1 MRRAVGTPLWTQVAP
16 IGGTLSQPVGS
27 GAACVRGSPAVH
39 SRTGDGVAT
48 TSRERTMTGV
58 QLVVLLGRLDGSPD
72 ESRGDVVIDAPAGTP
87 FAAVREA
94 LGDLVRERHGRR
106 GGPGLRFTVAGREV
120 RDDDALGSPPLLR
133 GVVLVPCSPAGSTV
147 GTLPAHR
154 DGAGGRPSDGWAAS
168 SGGAGATRGGVGAGG
183 PAVTLVVPRGPGAG
197 SRWVLGGGHHALGR
211 GRGAAVA
218 LEDPEV
224 SRVHAVLRV
233 RGSGVVVRDAGSAN
247 GTRCRDRDAG
257 AVEEVTGTWR
267 ALGAEGSLLVGSSVL
282 RLETPGAEGTTT
294 ATGDGHLLVDP
305 PPRARAHRSDVVLDL
320 PAAPVA
326 PSPPRTPVAAVVVPL
341 VLAVVMALVWSPM
354 ALLFGLAAP
363 LVVVATS
370 WGERRAQR
378 RAHAGALVE
387 HARRCSLVRERCALA
402 LADDLA
408 ALRAGG
414 PDPGT
419 LAGQA
424 ARRGPALFSGHGP
437 LLLRLGTG
445 EVVSGAAL
453 REDGVTTR
461 QVHPDAPVLLD
472 LAEVGVLG
480 VVGEAGAVPAAV
492 AAAVL
497 GAAVLRSPHDLLV
510 AVLAGPRGADGTA
523 GDAPPRRWGWVRWLP
538 HALVEAPR
546 SAPAAEGDGGDGTLA
561 ALLALVRSRHAD
573 DGGPRGRPDRP
584 EHRPRV
590 LVVVEDAASARHADG
605 VAELLARGPEV
616 GVHAL
621 CVGADA
627 ACLPAECGAV
637 LTLTGVG
644 ATTGRLVVHA
654 GAPGAVVPGGD
665 LLPDLVPEAAAH
677 EMARSLAPLRDA
689 TPRGSGGALPGSV
702 RLVEV
707 LAGAGLDATDPTALR
722 ALWSRSPRC
731 SRAVLGVH
739 DVGGRLSPWS
749 VDLVGDGPHALV
761 AGTTG
766 AGKSELLATLV
777 TSLAVVNAPEE
788 LAFVLVDYKGGA
800 AFADLVGLPHVV
812 GLVTDLDAHLS
823 GRALASLGAEV
834 RRRERALAA
843 SGCRDHAEAVA
854 RRSAGDPCVPVLPR
868 LVVVVDEFRVLAEEL
883 PDFLGGLVRL
893 AAVGRSLGIHL
904 VLATQRPAGVVSA
917 DIRANTALRVALRV
931 QDAGDSTDVVD
942 DVGAAALTF
951 PGRALVRS
959 GPSALGTVQVARV
972 AVAPPP
978 PTGPVRAVV
987 REAGRPEAARP
998 PVVPAP
1004 SDVTLAA
1011 DRPDGTTGPTRPGAA
1026 PTDVVAV
1033 VAAVRAAAAGLPL
1046 PRSPWLAPLPAV
1058 VDLGAA
1064 PPGDEDCGGG
1074 GAGAGDGDGD
1084 GDRDGAG
1091 TRTGTSAA
1099 GAALT
1104 VGVVDV
1110 PDQQRRAPLLLDP
1123 RGGALMVVGAPRTG
1137 RSTALRAVLAA
1148 AAGAGDLHV
1157 HVVAAPSPALAGA
1170 QALGCV
1176 GAHVEPDD
1184 HERLLRLLR
1193 RLEALVLSRRRS
1205 TVAAGTTTL
1214 LLLDDAERLLLPSAA
1229 THHEDVADLVHRLLT
1244 DGPAVGVVPV
1254 LAGDRRLLT
1263 GRWAAAVTT
1272 RWLLAAADP
1281 TDHVMAG
1288 VPARS
1293 VPRAMPPG
1301 RVLLERDGGWVLGQV
1316 GLLDGPLTACQ
1327 TAGTSR
1333 VGPAPEV
1340 PALPRHL
1347 TLVGLGA
1354 RSGGNGTGPAG
1365 GPPAPGDVPLG
1376 AGGSEAGV
1384 VSLDLSGGSCWL
1396 VVGAPGSG
1404 RSTTLVT
1411 LAASARRAGR
1421 TVVALARPRSP
1432 LARWAVAAGVPCPGA
1447 GDAAAVG
1454 RALHEAAPAAGG
1466 ATGHGGDGTGAVLV
1480 VVDEVAHVAGR
1491 HGEDVLLAAL
1501 EGSLPVAV
1509 VAAGDGEDVLGA
1521 FRGLAVALRRSRQAV
1536 LLHPVAPG
1544 AGEVAGVRLVPP
1556 PPGPPGRAVV
1566 IASGRT
1572 TTVQV
1577 ACVEDASSP
1586 A

>member
-1 MRRAVGTPLWTQVAP
+1 
-16 IGGTLSQPVGS
+16 
-27 GAACVRGSPAVH
+27 
-39 SRTGDGVAT
+39 
-48 TSRERTMTGV
+48 MTGV

-72 ESRGDVVIDAPAGTP
+72 GSRGDVVLDAPAGTP

-94 LGDLVRERHGRR
+94 LGDLVRGHGRA
-106 GGPGLRFTVAGREV
+106 GDEPVPRFAVAGREV
-120 RDDDALGSPPLLR
+120 RDEDALGAPPLLR
-133 GVVLVPCSPAGSTV
+133 GVVLVPRCAGATA
-147 GTLPAHR
+147 GTLPADR
-154 DGAGGRPSDGWAAS
+154 ERVDGHLSVARSDAS
-168 SGGAGATRGGVGAGG
+168 AGGAGATGAQEPGG

-197 SRWVLGGGHHALGR
+197 SRWILGGGHHPLGR
-211 GRGAAVA
+211 GRGAVVA

-247 GTRCRDRDAG
+247 GTRCRERDG
-257 AVEEVTGTWR
+257 AAEEEVTGAWR
-267 ALGAEGSLLVGSSVL
+267 ALGPEGCLLVGSSVL
-282 RLETPGAEGTTT
+282 RLEGPPGPQRPTT

-305 PPRARAHRSDVVLDL
+305 PPRARARRSEVVLDL

-363 LVVVATS
+363 VVVLATS

-378 RAHAGALVE
+378 TAHAGALAD
-387 HARRCSLVRERCALA
+387 HARRCALVRERCALA

-408 ALRAGG
+408 ALRADG
-414 PDPGT
+414 PDPGV

-437 LLLRLGTG
+437 LLLRLGAG
-445 EVVSGAAL
+445 AVPSGTML
-453 REDGVTTR
+453 REDGVTTA
-461 QVHPDAPVLLD
+461 QVHPDAPVVLD

-480 VVGEAGAVPAAV
+480 VAGPAGAVRAAV

-497 GAAVLRSPHDLLV
+497 GAAVLRSPHELHV
-510 AVLAGPRGADGTA
+510 AVLAGPRGTA
-523 GDAPPRRWGWVRWLP
+523 GASGEQRPRRWGWVRWLP
-538 HALVEAPR
+538 HVLGEVSPGEPTAGHDEHD
-546 SAPAAEGDGGDGTLA
+546 ETLA
-561 ALLALVRSRHAD
+561 ALLALVRARRAAD
-573 DGGPRGRPDRP
+573 ADPRGAPRRTAGPD
-584 EHRPRV
+584 HRPRV
-590 LVVVEDAASARHADG
+590 LVVVEDAARARHADG
-605 VAELLARGPEV
+605 VAELLADGPEV
-616 GVHAL
+616 GVHGL

-644 ATTGRLVVHA
+644 AATGHLALHA
-654 GAPGAVVPGGD
+654 GGASCASGGH
-665 LLPDLVPEAAAH
+665 LVPDLIPEAAAD
-677 EMARSLAPLRDA
+677 EMARSLAPLLDA
-689 TPRGSGGALPGSV
+689 TPHGGGAGLPASV
-702 RLVEV
+702 RLVDV
-707 LAGAGLDATDPTALR
+707 LAATGLDATDPAAVR
-722 ALWSRSPRC
+722 EAWSRSPRC

-739 DVGGRLSPWS
+739 DVGGAAAPWS
-749 VDLVGDGPHALV
+749 VDLVEHGPHALV

-777 TSLAVVNAPEE
+777 TSLAVVNAPQE

-843 SGCRDHAEAVA
+843 AGCRDHAEAVA
-854 RRSAGDPCVPVLPR
+854 RRAGGDASAPVLPR

-942 DVGAAALTF
+942 DPGAAALTV

-959 GPSALGTVQVARV
+959 GPSALVAVQVARV

-978 PTGPVRAVV
+978 PTGRARAVV
-987 REAGRPEAARP
+987 REVGRPGALLAP
-998 PVVPAP
+998 GAPVPAQTAP
-1004 SDVTLAA
+1004 AVPHVGAS
-1011 DRPDGTTGPTRPGAA
+1011 GPAEAVAA
-1026 PTDVVAV
+1026 PTDVVAI
-1033 VAAVRAAAAGLPL
+1033 VAAVRAAAAGLPH
-1046 PRSPWLAPLPAV
+1046 PASPWLAPLPAV
-1058 VDLGAA
+1058 VDLAGAS
-1064 PPGDEDCGGG
+1064 PPGGQDL
-1074 GAGAGDGDGD
+1074 
-1084 GDRDGAG
+1084 
-1091 TRTGTSAA
+1091 A

-1104 VGVVDV
+1104 VGVVDL

-1123 RGGALMVVGAPRTG
+1123 REGAVLVVGAPRTG

-1148 AAGAGDLHV
+1148 AARAEDLHV
-1157 HVVAAPSPALAGA
+1157 HLVAAPSPALAGA

-1193 RLEALVLSRRRS
+1193 LLEALVLARRG
-1205 TVAAGTTTL
+1205 AASAGGDGDGPGAPSSAGRTTL
-1214 LLLDDAERLLLPSAA
+1214 LLLDDAERLLLPSSAG
-1229 THHEDVADLVHRLLT
+1229 HHEDVADLVHRLVT

-1254 LAGDRRLLT
+1254 LAGDRRLLA
-1263 GRWAAAVTT
+1263 GRWAAAATV
-1272 RWLLAAADP
+1272 RWLLAAANP
-1281 TDHVMAG
+1281 TDHVVAG

-1293 VPRAMPPG
+1293 VPRTMPPG
-1301 RVLLERDGGWVLGQV
+1301 RVLLERDSGWVLAQV
-1316 GLLDGPLTACQ
+1316 GLLAGPLTAST
-1327 TAGTSR
+1327 TAGTARS
-1333 VGPAPEV
+1333 GPPEV

-1347 TLVGLGA
+1347 TLDGLRA
-1354 RSGGNGTGPAG
+1354 RG
-1365 GPPAPGDVPLG
+1365 PAPGADPSSEEAGDVALG
-1376 AGGSEAGV
+1376 VGGSGAGV

-1404 RSTTLVT
+1404 RSTALTT
-1411 LAASARRAGR
+1411 LAASARGAGR

-1432 LARWAVAAGVPCPGA
+1432 LARWALAAGVPCPDV
-1447 GDAAAVG
+1447 GDAAAVADAV
-1454 RALHEAAPAAGG
+1454 REAAAGIAAVR
-1466 ATGHGGDGTGAVLV
+1466 AAQHGDGGTDAVLV
-1480 VVDEVAHVAGR
+1480 LVDDVGHVAGR
-1491 HGEDVLLAAL
+1491 PGEDVLLAAL
-1501 EGSLPVAV
+1501 EGPRPVAV
-1509 VAAGDGEDVLGA
+1509 VAAGDGDDVLGA

-1544 AGEVAGVRLVPP
+1544 AGEVAGLRLVPP

-1566 IASGRT
+1566 VASGRT
-1572 TTVQV
+1572 STVQV
-1577 ACVEDASSP
+1577 ACTGDASGP

>member
-1 MRRAVGTPLWTQVAP
+1 
-16 IGGTLSQPVGS
+16 
-27 GAACVRGSPAVH
+27 
-39 SRTGDGVAT
+39 
-48 TSRERTMTGV
+48 MTGV
-58 QLVVLLGRLDGSPD
+58 QLVVLLGSLDGSPD
-72 ESRGDVVIDAPAGTP
+72 GSRGDVVLDAPAGTP

-94 LGDLVRERHGRR
+94 LGDLVRGRGR
-106 GGPGLRFTVAGREV
+106 AGDEPVARFGVAGREV
-120 RDDDALGSPPLLR
+120 RDDDALGAPPLLR
-133 GVVLVPCSPAGSTV
+133 GAVLVPRSAGWTA
-147 GTLPAHR
+147 GTLPAGR
-154 DGAGGRPSDGWAAS
+154 EPSPGSAASWGDTGTGIGAGEP
-168 SGGAGATRGGVGAGG
+168 GG

-247 GTRCRDRDAG
+247 GTRYRERDGDA
-257 AVEEVTGTWR
+257 EEDVTGAWR
-267 ALGAEGSLLVGSSVL
+267 ALGPEGSLLVGSSVL
-282 RLETPGAEGTTT
+282 RLEAPGVQRATT

-305 PPRARAHRSDVVLDL
+305 PPRAGARRSEVVLDL
-320 PAAPVA
+320 PVAPVA

-363 LVVVATS
+363 VVVLATS

-378 RAHAGALVE
+378 RAHAGALAD
-387 HARRCSLVRERCALA
+387 HARRCALVRERCALA

-408 ALRAGG
+408 ALRADG
-414 PDPGT
+414 PDLGA

-445 EVVSGAAL
+445 GVPSGASL
-453 REDGVTTR
+453 REDGVTTA
-461 QVHPDAPVLLD
+461 QVHPDAPVMLD

-480 VVGEAGAVPAAV
+480 VAGQAGAVRAAV

-497 GAAVLRSPHDLLV
+497 GAAVLRSPHDLQV
-510 AVLAGPRGADGTA
+510 AVLAGPRAAVGGGGDG
-523 GDAPPRRWGWVRWLP
+523 GAPPRPWGWVRWLP
-538 HALVEAPR
+538 HVLGAVPPG
-546 SAPAAEGDGGDGTLA
+546 APADGHDGHDGHDDLGEQDGTLA
-561 ALLALVRSRHAD
+561 ALLALVRARRAAD
-573 DGGPRGRPDRP
+573 ADPRGAPRRTTRPDR
-584 EHRPRV
+584 RPRV
-590 LVVVEDAASARHADG
+590 LVVVEDAARARHADG
-605 VAELLARGPEV
+605 VAELLAHGPEV

-627 ACLPAECGAV
+627 TCLPAECGAV

-644 ATTGRLVVHA
+644 AAAGHLVVHA
-654 GAPGAVVPGGD
+654 GAGLSCPPGGH
-665 LLPDLVPEAAAH
+665 LVADLVPEDAAH
-677 EMARSLAPLRDA
+677 EMARSLAPLLDA
-689 TPRGSGGALPGSV
+689 TPRGGGAGLPGSV
-702 RLVEV
+702 RLVDV
-707 LAGAGLDATDPTALR
+707 LVGAGLDATDPAAVR
-722 ALWSRSPRC
+722 AAWSRSPRC

-739 DVGGRLSPWS
+739 DVGGAATPWS
-749 VDLVGDGPHALV
+749 VDLVDDGPHALV

-800 AFADLVGLPHVV
+800 AFADLAGLPHVV

-843 SGCRDHAEAVA
+843 AGCRDHAEAVA
-854 RRSAGDPCVPVLPR
+854 RRAAGEIGVPVLPR

-942 DVGAAALTF
+942 DVGAAALTV

-959 GPSALGTVQVARV
+959 GPSSLVTVQVARV
-972 AVAPPP
+972 AVAPPL
-978 PTGPVRAVV
+978 PTGRARAVV
-987 REAGRPEAARP
+987 REVGRPGVLPAPGAP
-998 PVVPAP
+998 VPAP
-1004 SDVTLAA
+1004 AAPASDT
-1011 DRPDGTTGPTRPGAA
+1011 RGGTSGATGAGAV
-1026 PTDVVAV
+1026 PTDVVTI
-1033 VAAVRAAAAGLPL
+1033 VAAVRAAAAGLPI
-1046 PRSPWLAPLPAV
+1046 PASPWLAPLPAV
-1058 VDLGAA
+1058 VDLPAA
-1064 PPGDEDCGGG
+1064 VDL
-1074 GAGAGDGDGD
+1074 AASS
-1084 GDRDGAG
+1084 
-1091 TRTGTSAA
+1091 RTGTTDEGGLA
-1099 GAALT
+1099 
-1104 VGVVDV
+1104 VGVVDL
-1110 PDQQRRAPLLLDP
+1110 PEQQQRAPLLLDP
-1123 RGGALMVVGAPRTG
+1123 GEGALLVVGAPRTG

-1148 AAGAGDLHV
+1148 AARAEDLHV
-1157 HVVAAPSPALAGA
+1157 HLVAAPSPALAGA

-1193 RLEALVLSRRRS
+1193 HLEALVLARRRTAS
-1205 TVAAGTTTL
+1205 TGTGPGTGTGAAAGAGATTL

-1229 THHEDVADLVHRLLT
+1229 AHHEDVADLVHRLLT

-1263 GRWAAAVTT
+1263 GRWAAAATV

-1288 VPARS
+1288 VPVRA
-1293 VPRAMPPG
+1293 VPRTMPPG

-1316 GLLDGPLTACQ
+1316 GLVTGSLRASGTGGTPRSGP
-1327 TAGTSR
+1327 
-1333 VGPAPEV
+1333 PEV
-1340 PALPRHL
+1340 PALPAHL
-1347 TLVGLGA
+1347 TLDGLRA
-1354 RSGGNGTGPAG
+1354 LVRRPESAPSSPA
-1365 GPPAPGDVPLG
+1365 AGDVALG
-1376 AGGSEAGV
+1376 VGGSEAGV
-1384 VSLDLSGGSCWL
+1384 VSLGLAGGSCWL

-1404 RSTTLVT
+1404 RSTALVT
-1411 LAASARRAGR
+1411 LATSAREAGR
-1421 TVVALARPRSP
+1421 AVVALARPGSP
-1432 LARWAVAAGVPCPGA
+1432 LARWALAAGAPCP
-1447 GDAAAVG
+1447 DVDEAAAVD
-1454 RALHEAAPAAGG
+1454 RALGEAALATRPDGGGTTGRSDAAL
-1466 ATGHGGDGTGAVLV
+1466 VLV
-1480 VVDEVAHVAGR
+1480 DDVGHVAGR
-1491 HGEDVLLAAL
+1491 SGEDVLLAAL
-1501 EGSLPVAV
+1501 EGPRPVAV

-1521 FRGLAVALRRSRQAV
+1521 FRGLAVALRRSRRAV

-1544 AGEVAGVRLVPP
+1544 AGEVAGVRLAPP
-1556 PPGPPGRAVV
+1556 PPGPPGRALLL
-1566 IASGRT
+1566 ASGRT

-1577 ACVEDASSP
+1577 ACAEDTSGA